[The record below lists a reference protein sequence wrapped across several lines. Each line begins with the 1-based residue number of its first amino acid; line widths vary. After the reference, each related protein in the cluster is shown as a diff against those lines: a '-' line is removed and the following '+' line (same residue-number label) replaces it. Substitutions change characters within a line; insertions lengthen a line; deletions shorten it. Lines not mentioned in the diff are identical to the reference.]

1 MIPDAFAAQAWLL
14 SVSVSALALVRAV
27 LWLRGSSSAGNG
39 TRDGVTRTLAL
50 VERQQT
56 DMERQHK
63 SIEEAVAVLMEQQGM
78 LREAHTTRQGQQAVL
93 ARIGEQMERVA
104 ESLDR
109 TVGKL
114 TAITADVEH
123 TQVDMAAHRVASE
136 AAVAQVAE
144 IHAHLMR
151 GRKR

>member
-14 SVSVSALALVRAV
+14 SVSLSALAIVRGA
-27 LWLRGSSSAGNG
+27 LWLRGSPSSGNG

-50 VERQQT
+50 VERQQADLEKVVSVVT
-56 DMERQHK
+56 
-63 SIEEAVAVLMEQQGM
+63 
-78 LREAHTTRQGQQAVL
+78 GQQPVC
-93 ARIGEQMERVA
+93 ARMSDQWERVA
-104 ESLDR
+104 DSLDR
-109 TVGKL
+109 TVGNL

-123 TQVDMAAHRVASE
+123 TQVDMAAHRAASE
-136 AAVAQVAE
+136 AAVSQVAE

>member
-1 MIPDAFAAQAWLL
+1 MIPDAFATQAWLL
-14 SVSVSALALVRAV
+14 SVSVSALALVRGV
-27 LWLRGSSSAGNG
+27 LWLRGSPSSSNG

-50 VERQQT
+50 VERQQADLEKVVSALT
-56 DMERQHK
+56 W
-63 SIEEAVAVLMEQQGM
+63 QQP
-78 LREAHTTRQGQQAVL
+78 VF
-93 ARIGEQMERVA
+93 ARMGDQLERVA
-104 ESLDR
+104 DSLDR
-109 TVGKL
+109 TVGNL

-123 TQVDMAAHRVASE
+123 TQMDVAAHRVASE

>member
-14 SVSVSALALVRAV
+14 SVSVSALALVRGV

-39 TRDGVTRTLAL
+39 TRDGARTLAL

-56 DMERQHK
+56 DMERA
-63 SIEEAVAVLMEQQGM
+63 IAVLTEQQEM

-93 ARIGEQMERVA
+93 TQISGQMERVA
-104 ESLDR
+104 DSLDR
-109 TVGKL
+109 TVGRL